1 MSLAFGERS
10 SDEENVEADDGRRDN
25 TKEPLG
31 DNDGEVQQEIED
43 HTFRPVWKDVA
54 GGYLRGVRG
63 YSSSTTKKRERKRQ
77 RDLEKSAST
86 TKSIVD
92 TFSTHSNKYRPSNQD
107 LLLSPPPADI
117 LPKILKRKGEKP
129 ALNPKLE
136 PLII

>member
-77 RDLEKSAST
+77 KRFGK
-86 TKSIVD
+86 IG
-92 TFSTHSNKYRPSNQD
+92 FYNKVNCRYVFNSF
-107 LLLSPPPADI
+107 
-117 LPKILKRKGEKP
+117 K
-129 ALNPKLE
+129 
-136 PLII
+136 